1 MHIDLKEDWLKFR
14 KTSREKNE
22 SNYKAKYFGLRKR
35 IFDQYFL
42 QHQANVQHT
51 KMGSQ
56 FHDAKVSNQS

>member
-1 MHIDLKEDWLKFR
+1 MNIDLKTDCLKFR
-14 KTSREKNE
+14 KTSRKNE

-42 QHQANVQHT
+42 QHQAKVQHT
-51 KMGSQ
+51 KMGSL